1 MELPWDKIC
10 IINLKQHKKRLE
22 STLNQLHR
30 ENLIGNKCV
39 EAVYG
44 YDFVP
49 YGKQIKKE
57 KNRSKKNTFLKSMRK
72 GLEKNKILKR
82 TKYRPLRIGEIG
94 CNMSFIN
101 TFKKALDNGFEKVLV
116 LEDDCKLTTDF
127 LKKVN
132 NVLKFVPNNWDV
144 LYLGINDINKKWGS
158 FKKINKYINKPLGS
172 RKLPDKRYIES
183 EGAIYGNHGF
193 IINRKAMEL
202 FIEHNLPMTYPAD
215 VILGKLATQYKLIH
229 SYSLSKQLIT
239 TFNAGS
245 NTQL

>member
-1 MELPWDKIC
+1 MKLPWDKIC
-10 IINLKQHKKRLE
+10 IINLKQHKTRLE

-57 KNRSKKNTFLKSMRK
+57 KNRSQKNKFLKSMRK
-72 GLEKNKILKR
+72 GLEKNNILKR

-94 CNMSFIN
+94 CTMSIIN
-101 TFKKALDNGFEKVLV
+101 TFKKALDQGLNTLLM
-116 LEDDCKLTTDF
+116 LEDDCKLSTDF

-132 NVLKFVPNNWDV
+132 DVMTFVPNNWDI
-144 LYLGINDINKKWGS
+144 LYLGINPINKKWGS
-158 FKKINKYINKPLGS
+158 FKKINKVINKPKGS
-172 RKLPDKRYIES
+172 KKLSDKRYIES
-183 EGAIYGNHGF
+183 EGAIYGTHAF
-193 IINRKAMEL
+193 IVNRKAMEL
-202 FIEHNLPMTYPAD
+202 FIEYNLPMTYPAD
-215 VILGKLATQYKLIH
+215 VILGKLATQYKLIN
-229 SYSLSKQLIT
+229 SYSLAKQLVT

-245 NTQL
+245 TTQ